1 LIALSP
7 PAPFAQQSSPARS
20 AEQRRRGFWVWLP
33 LVLTAAL
40 LAPDKTV
47 VGADS
52 AALAAALNTITTDE
66 LRSHVEYLAGD
77 TFEGRE
83 AGARGG
89 RAAGV
94 YVEEYFSRHHL
105 TPAGAKGSYYQPFG
119 SGHRNILGLLEGSD
133 PELREEVILVGAHY
147 DHVGYGNAQ
156 NSNGP
161 VGYIHNGADDNASGI
176 AGLLETIEA
185 LTSLPQAPRRSIL
198 FVAWDAEEKGL
209 LGSYYWLEHP
219 TIPLDRVV
227 LAINSDMIGR
237 LRKQRLEMYGT
248 RTTAGLRELIA
259 RQNVDQNILIDFTWE
274 MKDDSDHWPFFI
286 RNIPSIMFH
295 TGLHDDYHRPSDDPE
310 RVNNDGM
317 YDVTR
322 LLVRTVDAAADAPV
336 LNDFRPRSRNEGNS
350 QRVAAEAPLAPPPG
364 RLGIDLGGEDGEVG
378 RVWVDRVRPGSPAAA
393 AGLRAGDRLFE
404 INGQEIQNIDQ
415 LIALVWLAP
424 EESRLA
430 IERAGADPELFE
442 LPIRLKGP
450 PIRLGISWREDP
462 AEPQAVTIN
471 RVIRLSPADRAGLRV
486 ADRVYSVNGQR
497 FANADSLKQLL
508 DQIPGGP
515 CEFEIERQGQVSTVT
530 LDLPPLADEP
540 GV

>member
-1 LIALSP
+1 VLAGLLLAALHWAQAP
-7 PAPFAQQSSPARS
+7 PAIA
-20 AEQRRRGFWVWLP
+20 
-33 LVLTAAL
+33 
-40 LAPDKTV
+40 
-47 VGADS
+47 ADS
-52 AALAAALNTITTDE
+52 AAMAAALSTITTGE
-66 LRSHVEYLAGD
+66 LRNHVEYLAGD

-83 AGARGG
+83 AGARRG

-94 YVEEYFSRHHL
+94 YVEEYFSRHQL
-105 TPAGAKGSYYQPFG
+105 QPAGTKGSYYQPFG
-119 SGHRNILGLLEGSD
+119 NGHRNILGLLEGSD

-176 AGLLETIEA
+176 AGLLEAIEA
-185 LTSLPQAPRRSIL
+185 LTSLPQPPRRSIL

-219 TIPLDRVV
+219 TIPLDQVV

-248 RTTAGLRELIA
+248 RSSAGLRELIA
-259 RQNVDQNILIDFTWE
+259 RQNVDGAIAIDFTWE

-286 RNIPSIMFH
+286 RNIPSLMFH

-310 RVNNDGM
+310 RVNNEGM
-317 YDVTR
+317 HDITK
-322 LLVRTVDAAADAPV
+322 LLVRTVDAAADAPM
-336 LNDFRPRSRNEGNS
+336 LYPFRPRSRNEGNS
-350 QRVAAEAPLAPPPG
+350 QRIAAEAALAPPPG
-364 RLGIDLGGEDGEVG
+364 RLGIDLGGEAGDVG
-378 RVWVDRVRPGSPAAA
+378 RVWADRVRPGSPAAV

-415 LIALVWLAP
+415 FIALVWLAP
-424 EESRLA
+424 EESSLA
-430 IERAGADPELFE
+430 IERPGADPELLE

-462 AEPQAVTIN
+462 AEPQTVMVN
-471 RVIRLSPADRAGLRV
+471 RVIHLSPADRGGLRV
-486 ADRVYSVNGQR
+486 ADRIYSVNGQR
-497 FANADSLKQLL
+497 FADANALKQLL
-508 DQIPGGP
+508 DEIPGGP
-515 CEFEIERQGQVSTVT
+515 CEFEIERQGQISTVVV
-530 LDLPPLADEP
+530 DLPPLPDEP
-540 GV
+540 AI